1 MDVFH
6 NKKASRGFLGRLLP
20 AKSCDFEDNPTA
32 LTSFETA
39 EVFLCAAPYGA
50 HHYRSAAHSPFLQK
64 AKFCQIGLR
73 CGKLRFPLRE
83 LLLKIFSLFAIPSTA
98 EGSLLKYPLCVI
110 PSTAEGSLLKY
121 PLCVIPSVAE
131 GSEPNALKVICS
143 QSATQTAYGYRE
155 KLLRP
160 IRLRG
165 AFRPAPL
172 RVTPRKTL
180 LIIPCAFQS
189 HAFGK
194 APSICRKLTALRKRG
209 ECARFL

>member
-1 MDVFH
+1 M
-6 NKKASRGFLGRLLP
+6 
-20 AKSCDFEDNPTA
+20 EDNPTA
-32 LTSFETA
+32 LTLFETA
-39 EVFLCAAPYGA
+39 EVFLCAASVSA
-50 HHYRSAAHSPFLQK
+50 HILINAAHSPFLQQ
-64 AKFCQIGLR
+64 AKYCQIGLR

-83 LLLKIFSLFAIPSTA
+83 LLLKIFSLFA
-98 EGSLLKYPLCVI
+98 I

-180 LIIPCAFQS
+180 LIIQLRVPKPRLWKSALNLPKP
-189 HAFGK
+189 FG
-194 APSICRKLTALRKRG
+194 S
-209 ECARFL
+209 

>member
-1 MDVFH
+1 M
-6 NKKASRGFLGRLLP
+6 LGTR
-20 AKSCDFEDNPTA
+20 
-32 LTSFETA
+32 
-39 EVFLCAAPYGA
+39 EVFLCAASVLA
-50 HHYRSAAHSPFLQK
+50 HIFINAAHSPFLQQ
-64 AKFCQIGLR
+64 ARHCQIGLR
-73 CGKLRFPLRE
+73 CAKAWFCLRE
-83 LLLKIFSLFAIPSTA
+83 LILKCRCLAFVIPSAA
-98 EGSLLKYPLCVI
+98 EGSLLEYRLCVI
-110 PSTAEGSLLKY
+110 PSA
-121 PLCVIPSVAE
+121 AE